1 MASFC
6 HSVPMITTDDA
17 NPTVMYI
24 DRDAEPILVQISQD
38 QYEVRQGRCLLGVVA
53 FHDDRTTWGWRFY
66 PRQNG
71 KRASRALHPDPEAA
85 LRGRFVIAQVCTLSR
100 TLSYVKPR

>member
-17 NPTVMYI
+17 NPTVRYI

-38 QYEVRQGRCLLGVVA
+38 QYEVRRGRCLLGVVT
-53 FHDDRTTWGWRFY
+53 FHDGRTTWGWRYY
-66 PRQNG
+66 PHQNG

-85 LRGRFVIAQVCTLSR
+85 LKRRFVIAEVHTLGRAISIR
-100 TLSYVKPR
+100 